1 MGKNDAVHASST
13 DLQPEHV
20 DQLDQQE
27 SLTKHLNWQHAP
39 QLALLAT
46 VFFLGPPD
54 WTDVLPWLSGD
65 DGNMGGGKPSH

>member
-1 MGKNDAVHASST
+1 MGKNDTMNASPT
-13 DLQPEHV
+13 DLAPEHV
-20 DQLDQQE
+20 DQFDQQD
-27 SLTKHLNWQHAP
+27 SPTHLNWQHAP

-46 VFFLGPPD
+46 IFLLGPPD